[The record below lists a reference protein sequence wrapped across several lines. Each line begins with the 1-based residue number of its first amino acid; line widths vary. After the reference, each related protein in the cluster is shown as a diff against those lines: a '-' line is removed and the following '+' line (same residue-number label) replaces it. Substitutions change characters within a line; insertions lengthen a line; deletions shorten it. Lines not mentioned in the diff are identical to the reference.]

1 VFAVLAN
8 PTRRCLVELLRQ
20 HEQTPAALGAAVGL
34 SQPALSQHLAL
45 MRRAGVVTVRPVGR
59 ARHYRLQP
67 TALIPAL
74 AWLDTQLGPTVSAEN

>member
-1 VFAVLAN
+1 MLAN
-8 PTRRCLVELLRQ
+8 PIRRRLVELLRQ

-45 MRRAGVVTVRPVGR
+45 LRRAGIVAVRPVGR

-67 TALIPAL
+67 TALTSAL
-74 AWLDTQLGPTVSAEN
+74 VWLNTQLSPTVPAER